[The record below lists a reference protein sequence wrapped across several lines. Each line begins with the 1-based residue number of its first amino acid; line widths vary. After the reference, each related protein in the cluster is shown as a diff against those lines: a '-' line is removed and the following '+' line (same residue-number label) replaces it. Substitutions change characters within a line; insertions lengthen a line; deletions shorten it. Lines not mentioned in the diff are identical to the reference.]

1 MESTSNAAQPIWP
14 DSTQC
19 GLNRLCCLAGG
30 FHGDTSTILK
40 ITYLKSGRSK
50 D

>member
-1 MESTSNAAQPIWP
+1 MESTSKAAQPIWP
-14 DSTQC
+14 TLGGI
-19 GLNRLCCLAGG
+19 GLNWLCCLAGG
-30 FHGDTSTILK
+30 FHRDTSTILK